1 MIEGGIVMVKGKEE
15 ALTNFGMPS
24 YFLTILLPPPPAL
37 LRLFPHLHWAVLNL
51 VKGVEA
57 ED

>member
-15 ALTNFGMPS
+15 ALTNIGMPS
-24 YFLTILLPPPPAL
+24 YFLTILLPPAL

-51 VKGVEA
+51 VEGVEA